1 MRLNQK
7 VPERSGGWVSGL
19 WPQDPKRKRGGRGGL
34 LSGLPSGALWGLAQ
48 VCPCFSSRN
57 PPRVGGGAEV
67 RPVFDRMA
75 VPTWWPRSQGAWEGA
90 RSESLSLSSCQ
101 LCGGRGGAAVL
112 SLLGLFPHTGPLTAW
127 RGWTGPPSVSL
138 SLSLLLYL
146 CFSLSLVSVSY
157 YLFLSLCLLVILRG
171 TTEIGG

>member
-127 RGWTGPPSVSL
+127 RGWTAPLSL
-138 SLSLLLYL
+138 SLSLS
-146 CFSLSLVSVSY
+146 FAVS
-157 YLFLSLCLLVILRG
+157 LFLFVSCLCLLLSLSVSLPPG
-171 TTEIGG
+171 DSKGNH